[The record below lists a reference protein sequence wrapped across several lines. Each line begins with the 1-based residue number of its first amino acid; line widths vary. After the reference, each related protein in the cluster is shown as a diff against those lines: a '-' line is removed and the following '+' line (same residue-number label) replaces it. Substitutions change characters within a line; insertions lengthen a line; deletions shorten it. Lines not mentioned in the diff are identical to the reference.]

1 MNNVKYYNDNLAY
14 DFNLFMPKEEK
25 KAKADSKVISVGSHK
40 KRNAKRAASAVSGH
54 VTAVVVTAFVVFTL
68 FAAIYMRA
76 RITEISRDISNVK
89 SKITVLETEKTR
101 LYVELE
107 NKISYKNIE
116 EAAKTLGMRKMDNSQ
131 VVYIRLND
139 TNKATN
145 SRGELTAQ
153 NNK

>member
-14 DFNLFMPKEEK
+14 DFNLFLPKDNK
-25 KAKADSKVISVGSHK
+25 KAQADSKVIPVHGNK
-40 KRNAKRAASAVSGH
+40 KRAARRAAGAVSGH
-54 VTAVVVTAFVVFTL
+54 ITAVVVTVFVIFML
-68 FAAIYMRA
+68 FAAIYLRA
-76 RITEISRDISNVK
+76 RITEISRDISTVK

-116 EAAKTLGMRKMDNSQ
+116 EAAQTLGMRKMDNSQ

-139 TNKATN
+139 TNKAVN
-145 SRGELTAQ
+145 SKGELTAQ
-153 NNK
+153 NN

>member
-14 DFNLFMPKEEK
+14 DFNLFLPKENK
-25 KAKADSKVISVGSHK
+25 RAQADSKVIPVRANK
-40 KRNAKRAASAVSGH
+40 KRAARRAASIVSGH
-54 VTAVVVTAFVVFTL
+54 VTAVVVTAFVLFSL

-76 RITEISRDISNVK
+76 RITEISRDISTVK
-89 SKITVLETEKTR
+89 SEITVLETEKTR

-116 EAAKTLGMRKMDNSQ
+116 EAAQTLGMRKMDNSQ

-139 TNKATN
+139 TNKAVN
-145 SRGELTAQ
+145 SKGELTAQ
-153 NNK
+153 NN

>member
-14 DFNLFMPKEEK
+14 DFNLFLPRENKR
-25 KAKADSKVISVGSHK
+25 AQTDSKVIPVRANK
-40 KRNAKRAASAVSGH
+40 KRAARRAASVVSGH
-54 VTAVVVTAFVVFTL
+54 VTAVVVTTFVLFSL

-76 RITEISRDISNVK
+76 RITEISRDISTVK
-89 SKITVLETEKTR
+89 SEITVLETEKTR

-116 EAAKTLGMRKMDNSQ
+116 EAAQTLGMRKMDNSQ

-139 TNKATN
+139 TNKAVN
-145 SRGELTAQ
+145 SKGELTAQ
-153 NNK
+153 NN